1 MSGKGVIGVGPFFER
16 LRGIATESQ
25 DGRGSADDH
34 DVELVRDG
42 RGRMVNAKT
51 GAFMFVPVEAED
63 EGGEGE

>member
-1 MSGKGVIGVGPFFER
+1 MDSFLDQ
-16 LRGIATESQ
+16 LRGVATESQ

-51 GAFMFVPVEAED
+51 GAFMFAPVEAED

>member
-1 MSGKGVIGVGPFFER
+1 MGALFDRFRGV
-16 LRGIATESQ
+16 ATEGQ

-42 RGRMVNAKT
+42 RGRMVNVKT
-51 GAFMFVPVEAED
+51 GVIHYSPVETED

>member
-1 MSGKGVIGVGPFFER
+1 MDSFLDR
-16 LRGIATESQ
+16 LRGVATESQ

-51 GAFMFVPVEAED
+51 GAFMFAPVEPEE
-63 EGGEGE
+63 EGGESE

>member
-1 MSGKGVIGVGPFFER
+1 MGFLVDR
-16 LRGIATESQ
+16 LRGVATEEQ

-51 GAFMFVPVEAED
+51 GAFVFAAVESED
-63 EGGEGE
+63 EGGDGE